1 MDKTEGTP
9 TVPDPDERSLG
20 PAMLALSPAQRRFAI
35 AAVMYPLAKDFQIAK
50 AAGYS
55 DRSHGSLRVAAHRNF
70 HDEAVLAAIKECAD
84 KEIRGSAMLGIATI
98 KKIVR
103 NDLHKD
109 QLKAAQTLVGLAGFT
124 IDQNINVKQTVTDQS
139 GKALL
144 EEIKRL
150 AEKYN
155 LPVQQL
161 LGAPAPAVVD
171 AEFSEVKD
179 G

>member
-1 MDKTEGTP
+1 
-9 TVPDPDERSLG
+9 
-20 PAMLALSPAQRRFAI
+20 MLALNVAQRRFAI

-55 DRSHGSLRVAAHRNF
+55 DRSHGALRVTAHRLF

-124 IDQNINVKQTVTDQS
+124 IDQNINVKQTITDQS
-139 GKALL
+139 GKAIMD
-144 EEIKRL
+144 EIARL
-150 AEKYN
+150 ANK
-155 LPVQQL
+155 LGVPLQQL
-161 LGAPAPAVVD
+161 LGHQPAAPVVD
-171 AEFSEVKD
+171 AEFSEVEK
-179 G
+179 